1 MSAPQ
6 RMVFTPRMHA
16 AICASGAAI
25 AFSGVV
31 VATYIGTSWSWHL
44 FVWGLLLGPVIV
56 PWLTMQNALLVR
68 RLGKAAGRP
77 VDVRTVRA
85 ERLRRCWST
94 YVSTCCIG
102 FTVGAASASLGTA
115 WPDGA
120 MTAYFLVFS
129 VLIPAA
135 VYPALKRKLSSRPSD

>member
-1 MSAPQ
+1 
-6 RMVFTPRMHA
+6 MVFTPRMHA

-31 VATYIGTSWSWHL
+31 VATYIGTSWPL

-56 PWLTMQNALLVR
+56 LWLTMQNDLLVR
-68 RLGKAAGRP
+68 RLGKAAGTP

-85 ERLRRCWST
+85 ERIRRYWST

-135 VYPALKRKLSSRPSD
+135 VYPALNRKLSSRPSD